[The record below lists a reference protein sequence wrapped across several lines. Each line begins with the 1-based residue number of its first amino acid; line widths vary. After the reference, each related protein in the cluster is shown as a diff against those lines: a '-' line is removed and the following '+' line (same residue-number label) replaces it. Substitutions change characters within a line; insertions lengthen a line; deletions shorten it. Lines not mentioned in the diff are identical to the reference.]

1 MPTVPASRPST
12 AMINALIIE
21 PCDRYATRVKP
32 VSVRAKYSGGPK
44 LNAALPSTGAKQHQA
59 DHPDVP
65 AINEPKAEMPSAA
78 PARPC
83 RAMR

>member
-1 MPTVPASRPST
+1 MPTVPAIRPST

-21 PCDRYATRVKP
+21 PCDRYATKVRP

-44 LNAALPSTGAKQHQA
+44 LSAALPSSGARNIR
-59 DHPDVP
+59 PITPTVP
-65 AINEPKAEMPSAA
+65 AMNEPKAEMPSAA

-83 RAMR
+83 RAIL